1 MLASYFHQHILRIYG
16 NDAENQILVS
26 ARELDCLK
34 RVAAGKTAWEA
45 SVILGI
51 SERTVR
57 FHLNAAREKL
67 NCLTTT
73 QAVAKAVSQQLIEG

>member
-1 MLASYFHQHILRIYG
+1 MAPGQNVLRIYG
-16 NDAENQILVS
+16 KGTADHMMVS

-34 RVAAGKTAWEA
+34 WNAAGKTAWEA

-57 FHLNAAREKL
+57 FHLNIARL
-67 NCLTTT
+67 NCATTT
-73 QAVAKAVSQQLIEG
+73 QAVAKPSYIS